1 MNVCSCSCDFLTDR
15 RSDVF
20 VVVFL
25 LDLGVNLIDWLNEV
39 IEFSER
45 LSYFGLATSLMIYL
59 TKVLQEEM
67 KFAAKNVN
75 YWTSVTT
82 LMPLVG
88 GFLADGYLGR
98 FSTVL
103 FSTLIYLSVS
113 SLSLALMAFLAA
125 GERAISDDDFCFVF
139 CHCRA

>member
-1 MNVCSCSCDFLTDR
+1 M
-15 RSDVF
+15 F

-139 CHCRA
+139 CHCRV

>member
-1 MNVCSCSCDFLTDR
+1 MF
-15 RSDVF
+15 
-20 VVVFL
+20 VVFL
-25 LDLGVNLIDWLNEV
+25 LDLGVNSIDWLNEV

-113 SLSLALMAFLAA
+113 SLTSSN
-125 GERAISDDDFCFVF
+125 GVPRRQRAISDDDFCFVF
-139 CHCRA
+139 CHCRG